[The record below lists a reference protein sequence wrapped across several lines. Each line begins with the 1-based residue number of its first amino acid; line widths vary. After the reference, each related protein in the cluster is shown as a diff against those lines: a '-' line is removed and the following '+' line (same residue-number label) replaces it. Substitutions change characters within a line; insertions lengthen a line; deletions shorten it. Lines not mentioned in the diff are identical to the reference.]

1 MPEAIYWSRVRRFL
15 NSYAA
20 HRTWE
25 VGQNNNDLEILKWLF
40 KVEVTEN

>member
-1 MPEAIYWSRVRRFL
+1 MPEAIYWSRVKRFL
-15 NSYAA
+15 SSYAS

-40 KVEVTEN
+40 NAGVSEE